1 MTFDIP
7 TYFARQYFTF
17 YPISVDGILNTILDP
32 ACNMLKI
39 NVWKWH
45 RKVWHI
51 SSPETSVQTEPRE
64 HNVSI
69 IFPQF
74 WTEFALRQLL
84 DLNIFHS
91 AYNRTATIGNIFMP
105 CNYEI
110 IKSILDTQLTSRSS
124 AILKIRHTYKIELVF
139 QRRPIEVTS

>member
-7 TYFARQYFTF
+7 TYTARQYFTF
-17 YPISVDGILNTILDP
+17 YPISVDGILNTILYP
-32 ACNMLKI
+32 ARNMLKI

-45 RKVWHI
+45 CKVWYI
-51 SSPETSVQTEPRE
+51 PSPETSVQTQPRE

-91 AYNRTATIGNIFMP
+91 AYNRTATIGNIFIP

-110 IKSILDTQLTSRSS
+110 IKSILNTRLKSLSS
-124 AILKIRHTYKIELVF
+124 VILKLRHIYIYIKLNSSSKGG
-139 QRRPIEVTS
+139 R